1 LSVVSK
7 MSYTVPI
14 VFGVTTGVCA
24 IIVIIILIACS
35 YAKVDMTDIGLLYSH
50 ASRRIDRERL
60 YPAGRYYV
68 GVGGEF
74 ITYPITLT
82 EMELPLFESRTADGL
97 KIVLQVSVNF
107 KIEKDFKKVLSIYD
121 HFGTNYSGFISRL
134 AMNIIRDASARF
146 SAFAYSL
153 NRSQVSLEMERDI
166 RDDMSEIGFSLESVQ
181 LLNIQF
187 PSNFSAALSNTLM
200 LQQQVT
206 QAEREKEAEQVSLEG
221 DFSKSNITAKGII
234 SDALSQ
240 ATSIKQNADAE
251 SESLQATL
259 HSEGISHRRMID
271 MFADQ
276 IKAGTTPTADEK
288 KNAQK
293 LFVQWYWM
301 NQLSASA
308 AAKNVAVGIPD
319 SFVNMPSPSP

>member
-1 LSVVSK
+1 
-7 MSYTVPI
+7 MSYAVPI
-14 VFGVTTGVCA
+14 AFGVTVGVCLV
-24 IIVIIILIACS
+24 IVIIILIATS
-35 YAKVDMTDIGLLYSH
+35 FAKVDMTDIGLLYSH

-74 ITYPITLT
+74 ITFPLTLT

-146 SAFAYSL
+146 SAFSYSI

-166 RDDMSEIGFSLESVQ
+166 RDDMNEIGFALESVQ

-187 PSNFSAALSNTLM
+187 PSNFSATLSNTLM

-206 QAEREKEAEQVSLEG
+206 QAEREKEAEQVSLDG
-221 DFSKSNITAKGII
+221 DYAKSNITAQGII
-234 SDALSQ
+234 SDAKSQ
-240 ATSIKQNADAE
+240 ATSIQQNADAE
-251 SESLQATL
+251 SQSLQATL
-259 HSEGISHRRMID
+259 ASEGISHKRMID
-271 MFADQ
+271 MFYEQ
-276 IKAGTTPTADEK
+276 IKHSPPTAQDK
-288 KNAQK
+288 KDAQK
-293 LFVQWYWM
+293 LFVQWFWM
-301 NQLSASA
+301 NKISGSSAT
-308 AAKNVAVGIPD
+308 KNVAVSVPD